1 MRLAE
6 TDDLMMSDCRNC
18 GYITC
23 IISGLQLLNTEPL
36 KLRPLVWQRLKFKL
50 RWIQLKVS
58 VSKVKRKTTQLCIA
72 AFISLSNKMQAHCHY
87 ASGPMGL
94 LTVSLYSLTRFCFSD
109 YVCLSFF
116 DLYLFFCTWCMCLRL
131 YTLGLIYCLV
141 SLFTILLFS
150 LNRSS
155 INCFKD
161 FRFSPED
168 LFCGFFF
175 NLVLISWIYKW
186 HSWLSLLFWH

>member
-6 TDDLMMSDCRNC
+6 TEDLMMSDCINC

-58 VSKVKRKTTQLCIA
+58 VSKVKRKTTQLYIA

-87 ASGPMGL
+87 ASGPMGP
-94 LTVSLYSLTRFCFSD
+94 LTVACFLFTPSLVSVSLIMS
-109 YVCLSFF
+109 VC
-116 DLYLFFCTWCMCLRL
+116 LYLFFCTWCMCLRF
-131 YTLGLIYCLV
+131 YTMGLIYCLV

-161 FRFSPED
+161 
-168 LFCGFFF
+168 
-175 NLVLISWIYKW
+175 
-186 HSWLSLLFWH
+186 